1 MPGDPGPS
9 DPTNDRS
16 PTSRKVGQLLK
27 TVAVLG
33 RQDAARAGGGA
44 CGPGRDKSFH
54 DASYCHLAD
63 RLAGKL
69 LLVHGEM
76 DDRFHPDHTLR
87 LADRLIAAGKD
98 FELLIVPRRR
108 AHVHPPPGLRS
119 HALLGLPGA

>member
-1 MPGDPGPS
+1 
-9 DPTNDRS
+9 
-16 PTSRKVGQLLK
+16 
-27 TVAVLG
+27 
-33 RQDAARAGGGA
+33 
-44 CGPGRDKSFH
+44 
-54 DASYCHLAD
+54 
-63 RLAGKL
+63 
-69 LLVHGEM
+69 M